1 MGGPK
6 SKKRRESRAVSRYRG
21 VAAAVVGTVGE
32 LLGVAGGG
40 WGGGGAPRGGAGA
53 AGGAVVNKIKSN
65 HNLANQNR
73 NKP

>member
-40 WGGGGAPRGGAGA
+40 WGE
-53 AGGAVVNKIKSN
+53 GGAVVNNIKSN